1 VDIIGDGTQ
10 KKPKIISNVN
20 DFNIIQAAG
29 VQAGGSHMQ
38 RTIKDC
44 RKDLEEKM
52 KELGE
57 NGQTA
62 LGPAVLSAI
71 GLAG

>member
-1 VDIIGDGTQ
+1 M
-10 KKPKIISNVN
+10 
-20 DFNIIQAAG
+20 
-29 VQAGGSHMQ
+29 QAGGSHMQ

-71 GLAG
+71 SLAG